1 MKVTLSAMSFN
12 IRYAN
17 PLDGPNRWERRR
29 QSVLDVIRSRQPDLL
44 GCQEVTP
51 GQRAFLEQNLDY
63 ACVGIGRQ
71 RDGGGEQVTLH
82 WRRDRLE
89 LEDWWTYWLSP
100 HHETPGARGWD
111 AALPRTCTLARFRSN
126 GTTLLAVNTHFD
138 HAGRLARLES
148 VRIVLELLQRHE
160 RPNEPRIL
168 MGDFNADER
177 EAPIRKLRETL
188 SDAFRVAAPRATA
201 REAGTYHAFLG
212 PLFPRPPRID
222 YIFTDRAAQVMAAE
236 VVRTPGR
243 HWGFPSDHYPV
254 CTRVSW

>member
-1 MKVTLSAMSFN
+1 MTLAAMSFN

-51 GQRAFLEQNLDY
+51 LQRAFLQENLADY
-63 ACVGIGRQ
+63 GCLGVGRQ
-71 RDGGGEQVTLH
+71 RDGGGEQVTFL
-82 WRRDRLE
+82 WKKDRLK
-89 LEDWWTYWLSP
+89 LEEWWTYWLSP
-100 HHETPGARGWD
+100 HQETPGARGWD

-126 GTTLLAVNTHFD
+126 GTTLLAANTHFD

-148 VRIVLELLQRHE
+148 ARVVLELLLKHAME
-160 RPNEPRIL
+160 NEPQLL
-168 MGDFNADER
+168 MGDFNADEND
-177 EAPIRKLRETL
+177 APVKKLRETL
-188 SDAFRVAAPRATA
+188 SDAFRTAAPRATA

-222 YIFTDRAAQVMAAE
+222 YIFTDRAARVTSAE
-236 VVRTPGR
+236 VVKTPGR

-254 CTRVSW
+254 YSRVTW